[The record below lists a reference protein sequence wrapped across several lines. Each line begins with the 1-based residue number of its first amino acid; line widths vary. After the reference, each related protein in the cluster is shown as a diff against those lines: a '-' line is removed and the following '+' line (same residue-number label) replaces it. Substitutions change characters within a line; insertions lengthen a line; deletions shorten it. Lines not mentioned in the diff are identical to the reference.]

1 MVDHCFLEQEVH
13 LPSTY
18 KNYKYKFIKQNYCL
32 HLSDLFW
39 PVLVVNNVFKRFEA
53 SELRTIQNDFERVV
67 PQRPNEVHA
76 KGIFLNI
83 LKKYQ
88 LSFQS

>member
-1 MVDHCFLEQEVH
+1 MTNVH
-13 LPSTY
+13 FETDLKVRREKTVA
-18 KNYKYKFIKQNYCL
+18 QDYCL

-53 SELRTIQNDFERVV
+53 SELRTIQSDFERVV
-67 PQRPNEVHA
+67 PQWPNEVHA

-88 LSFQS
+88 S